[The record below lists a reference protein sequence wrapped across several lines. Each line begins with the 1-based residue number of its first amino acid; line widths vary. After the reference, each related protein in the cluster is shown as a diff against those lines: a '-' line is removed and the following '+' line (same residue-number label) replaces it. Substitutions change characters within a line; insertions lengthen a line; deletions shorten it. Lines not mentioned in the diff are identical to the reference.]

1 VQFFT
6 FPLFFSFQG
15 PVSKYQLK
23 EEDGEERKGVFE
35 FDWVFDGEDG
45 IACSLESEGV
55 KKNKQIF

>member
-1 VQFFT
+1 MNFCFSNFQFFQ
-6 FPLFFSFQG
+6 LFKG

-45 IACSLESEGV
+45 IACSLESEG
-55 KKNKQIF
+55 